1 MRRILAASTVVALLA
16 GASVAQAQN
25 ANCPASGTT
34 ADACNKA
41 TDLYNYM
48 MPQLGTSLV
57 GGSHTLGMGSTLGGF
72 PHFGIALRG
81 NAIMGDLPDFSTVN
95 VSVLGAQ
102 ASHIETKSQFLGL
115 PGVDFAVGVYKGFPL
130 GITRVGGVDI
140 IGSVTYIPDIET
152 DEVTLATQGGSTKI
166 GIGARVGILEQ
177 SLIVPGVSFS
187 YLVHD
192 LPTLHMNAS
201 AGNADFAIT
210 GFSVKTKS
218 WRLAAQ
224 KNLAIIQLGAG
235 VGQDTY
241 DAGADIAISG
251 VGSMNTSVAQS
262 VTRTTM
268 YGSLGINLFLAKL
281 VAEVGQVSGGEISTY
296 NPFSEAADKSRL
308 YGSVGL
314 RISF

>member
-16 GASVAQAQN
+16 GAGVAQAQN
-25 ANCPASGTT
+25 SNCPASGTT

-57 GGSHTLGMGSTLGGF
+57 GGSHTLGTGSTLGGF
-72 PHFGIALRG
+72 PHFAIALRA
-81 NAIMGDLPDFSTVN
+81 NAIMGDLPDLNTVN
-95 VSVLGAQ
+95 VSIVGRQQSNL
-102 ASHIETKSQFLGL
+102 ETKSQFLGL

-130 GITRVGGVDI
+130 GVTRVGGVDI
-140 IGSVTYIPDIET
+140 IGSVTYIPDVET
-152 DEVTLATQGGSTKI
+152 AEVTIATEGGSAKI
-166 GIGARVGILEQ
+166 GIGARIGLLEQ

-187 YLVHD
+187 YLVRD
-192 LPTLHMNAS
+192 LPTLSMNAS

-210 GFSVKTKS
+210 DFSVKTKS

-224 KNLAIIQLGAG
+224 KNFAILQLGAG

-262 VTRTTM
+262 ITRTTM
-268 YGSLGINLFLAKL
+268 YGSLGINLLLAKL
-281 VAEVGQVSGGEISTY
+281 VAEVGQVSGGDISTY
-296 NPFSEAADKSRL
+296 NNFSEAADKSRL

-314 RISF
+314 RIAF

>member
-16 GASVAQAQN
+16 GAGVAQAQN
-25 ANCPASGTT
+25 SNCPASGTT

-72 PHFGIALRG
+72 PHFAIALRA
-81 NAIMGDLPDFSTVN
+81 NAIMGDLPDLNTVN
-95 VSVLGAQ
+95 VSIVGRQQSNL
-102 ASHIETKSQFLGL
+102 ETKSQFLGL

-130 GITRVGGVDI
+130 GVTRVGGVDI
-140 IGSVTYIPDIET
+140 IGSVTYIPDVET
-152 DEVTLATQGGSTKI
+152 AEVTIATEGGSAKI
-166 GIGARVGILEQ
+166 GIGARIGLLEQ

-187 YLVHD
+187 YLVRD
-192 LPTLHMNAS
+192 LPTLSMNAS

-210 GFSVKTKS
+210 DFSVKTKS

-224 KNLAIIQLGAG
+224 KNLAILQLGAG

-262 VTRTTM
+262 ITRTTM
-268 YGSLGINLFLAKL
+268 YGSLGINLLLAKL
-281 VAEVGQVSGGEISTY
+281 VAEVGQVSGGDISTY
-296 NPFSEAADKSRL
+296 NNFSEAADKSRL

>member
-16 GASVAQAQN
+16 GAGVAQAQN
-25 ANCPASGTT
+25 SNCPASGTT

-72 PHFGIALRG
+72 PHFAIALRA
-81 NAIMGDLPDFSTVN
+81 NAIMGDLPDLNTVN
-95 VSVLGAQ
+95 VSIVGRQQSNL
-102 ASHIETKSQFLGL
+102 ETKSQFLGL

-130 GITRVGGVDI
+130 GVTRVGGVDI
-140 IGSVTYIPDIET
+140 IGSVTYIPDVET
-152 DEVTLATQGGSTKI
+152 AEVTIATEGGSAKI
-166 GIGARVGILEQ
+166 GIGARIGLLEQ

-187 YLVHD
+187 YLVRD
-192 LPTLHMNAS
+192 LPTLSMNAS

-210 GFSVKTKS
+210 DFSVKTKS

-224 KNLAIIQLGAG
+224 KNFAILQLGAG

-262 VTRTTM
+262 ITRTTM
-268 YGSLGINLFLAKL
+268 YGSLGINLLLAKL
-281 VAEVGQVSGGEISTY
+281 VAEVGQVSGGDISTY
-296 NPFSEAADKSRL
+296 NNFSEAADKSRL

>member
-16 GASVAQAQN
+16 GAGVAQAQN
-25 ANCPASGTT
+25 SNCPASGTT

-57 GGSHTLGMGSTLGGF
+57 GGSHTLGTGSTLGGF
-72 PHFGIALRG
+72 PHFAIALRA
-81 NAIMGDLPDFSTVN
+81 NAIMGDLPDLNTVN
-95 VSVLGAQ
+95 VSIVGRQQSNL
-102 ASHIETKSQFLGL
+102 ETKSQFLGL

-130 GITRVGGVDI
+130 GVTRVGGVDI
-140 IGSVTYIPDIET
+140 IGSVTYIPDVET
-152 DEVTLATQGGSTKI
+152 AEVTIATEGGSAKI
-166 GIGARVGILEQ
+166 GIGARIGLLEQ

-187 YLVHD
+187 YLVRD
-192 LPTLHMNAS
+192 LPTLSMNAS

-210 GFSVKTKS
+210 DFSVKTKS

-224 KNLAIIQLGAG
+224 KNLAILQLGAG

-262 VTRTTM
+262 ITRTTM
-268 YGSLGINLFLAKL
+268 YGSLGINLLLAKL
-281 VAEVGQVSGGEISTY
+281 VAEVGQVSGGDISTY
-296 NPFSEAADKSRL
+296 NNFSEAADKSRL

-314 RISF
+314 RIAF

>member
-16 GASVAQAQN
+16 GAGVAQAQN
-25 ANCPASGTT
+25 SNCPASGTT

-72 PHFGIALRG
+72 PHFAIALRA
-81 NAIMGDLPDFSTVN
+81 NAIMGDLPDLNTVN
-95 VSVLGAQ
+95 VSIVGRQQSNL
-102 ASHIETKSQFLGL
+102 ETKSQFLGL

-130 GITRVGGVDI
+130 GVTRVGGVDI
-140 IGSVTYIPDIET
+140 IGSVTYIPDVET
-152 DEVTLATQGGSTKI
+152 AEVTIATEGGSAKI
-166 GIGARVGILEQ
+166 GIGARIGLLEQ

-187 YLVHD
+187 YLVRD
-192 LPTLHMNAS
+192 LPTLSMNAS

-210 GFSVKTKS
+210 DFSVKTKS

-224 KNLAIIQLGAG
+224 KNLAILQLGAG

-262 VTRTTM
+262 ITRTTM
-268 YGSLGINLFLAKL
+268 YGSLGINLLLAKL
-281 VAEVGQVSGGEISTY
+281 VAEVGQVSGGDISTY
-296 NPFSEAADKSRL
+296 NNFSEAADKSRL

-314 RISF
+314 RIAF